1 MNKALFSIASIA
13 FLTASLSVANAGES
27 QSDEDIIKR
36 IQPIGE
42 VHLAGDAPAVAAG
55 PRSGEDVFKASCF
68 ACHGT
73 GAMGAPKPGDSG
85 EWTKRLA
92 QGMDVVVQHAIT
104 GFSTMPARGTCG
116 NCSDDELKAAVE
128 FMVK

>member
-1 MNKALFSIASIA
+1 MKKVLFSIALIA
-13 FLTASLSVANAGES
+13 GLSVANAGES
-27 QSDEDIIKR
+27 QSEEDIAARIK
-36 IQPIGE
+36 PVGE
-42 VHLAGDAPAVAAG
+42 VHLASTAPAAPTG

-73 GAMGAPKPGDSG
+73 GAMGAPKTGDSA

-92 QGMDVVVQHAIT
+92 QGMDVVIQHAIT
-104 GFSTMPARGTCG
+104 GFSTMPARGTCAA
-116 NCSDDELKAAVE
+116 CSDDEIKAAVE